1 MYTTLS
7 YVLCHCSLQC
17 EQTIYSKM
25 KMPGH
30 IVGVKMFGW
39 IQCAYGNNVSRC
51 FSLFGRLDVR
61 LDLASIWK
69 SSLFH
74 LDIIVALCMSLGLC
88 VCVCVRE
95 WILLFFGILT
105 VISCF
110 NVNSLILW
118 KLVRTKYAG
127 YTVSLSRHFVPNQRW
142 QHNDNI
148 VPFILDFVLLVSI

>member
-61 LDLASIWK
+61 LDLASIWI
-69 SSLFH
+69 FPFPPWYH
-74 LDIIVALCMSLGLC
+74 RGIVYVIRS
-88 VCVCVRE
+88 VCVGVRE

-118 KLVRTKYAG
+118 ELVRTKYAG
-127 YTVSLSRHFVPNQRW
+127 YTVSLSRHFDPNQRW